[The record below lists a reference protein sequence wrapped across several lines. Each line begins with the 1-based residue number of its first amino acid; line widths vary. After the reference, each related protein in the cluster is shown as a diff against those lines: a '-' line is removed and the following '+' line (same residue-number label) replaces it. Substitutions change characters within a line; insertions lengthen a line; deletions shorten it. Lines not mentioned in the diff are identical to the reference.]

1 LWLCSFEFSST
12 LPDGPVPGEPGTA
25 ADTASR
31 RLPAALVTSLDFNFG
46 EWALPQPRQNS
57 SVNGRSA
64 PSSRSKRAA
73 ILEVA
78 TAQFGREGYEHSKW
92 ADVAKEVGIGST
104 ALYHYFESKL
114 HCLYEIMAEALEAE
128 LEKFE
133 RITKEHDD
141 FTEGLVAVLNA
152 VFDLSEQEVL
162 RNRLLVS
169 EQVLVGVHR
178 TSAREEEARQLARA
192 RTRDLEF
199 AWATFLTRGMEQGAI
214 PEADA
219 RLLTR
224 AILGLY
230 NSVFHWYRPR
240 GDLALAAVADFYV
253 PRCLAVAGLP
263 IDAAGGAGTTG
274 GRTPRK
280 ASRPRAST
288 KRGAR
293 S

>member
-1 LWLCSFEFSST
+1 
-12 LPDGPVPGEPGTA
+12 
-25 ADTASR
+25 
-31 RLPAALVTSLDFNFG
+31 
-46 EWALPQPRQNS
+46 LPQPRKT
-57 SVNGRSA
+57 NGRAA

-78 TAQFGREGYEHSKW
+78 TELFGRDGYEHSKW
-92 ADVAKEVGIGST
+92 ADVAKSVGIGST

-114 HCLYEIMAEALEAE
+114 HCLYEIMAEALRDE

-141 FTEGLVAVLNA
+141 FTEGFVALLNEI
-152 VFDLSEQEVL
+152 FDLTEHEVL

-192 RTRDLEF
+192 RTRDLEI
-199 AWATFLTRGMEQGAI
+199 AWVTFLTRGMEQGAI
-214 PEADA
+214 PQADP
-219 RLLTR
+219 RLLSR

-240 GDLALAAVADFYV
+240 GDLALADVAAFYI
-253 PRCLAVAGLP
+253 PRCAAIAGLP
-263 IDAAGGAGTTG
+263 PEAAGDGAATAPRKPARARAKRAG
-274 GRTPRK
+274 GRQAATR
-280 ASRPRAST
+280 SR
-288 KRGAR
+288 
-293 S
+293 

>member
-1 LWLCSFEFSST
+1 LEAI
-12 LPDGPVPGEPGTA
+12 P
-25 ADTASR
+25 
-31 RLPAALVTSLDFNFG
+31 
-46 EWALPQPRQNS
+46 LPQPRQ
-57 SVNGRSA
+57 NGRSA

-92 ADVAKEVGIGST
+92 ADVAAAVGIGST

-114 HCLYEIMAEALEAE
+114 HCLYEIMAEALQDE
-128 LEKFE
+128 LEQFE
-133 RITKEHDD
+133 RITQEHDD

-152 VFDLSEQEVL
+152 VFDLTEQEVL

-178 TSAREEEARQLARA
+178 TSVREEEARQLARA

-240 GDLALAAVADFYV
+240 GDLALADVATFYV
-253 PRCLAVAGLP
+253 PRCLAVAGIRASDGP
-263 IDAAGGAGTTG
+263 A
-274 GRTPRK
+274 PKK
-280 ASRPRAST
+280 ATRPRAT
-288 KRGAR
+288 KRAQTASSSR
-293 S
+293 